1 MGIRNRRA
9 REKAHTHII
18 GFGIAGVAG
27 FLALAVVALA
37 YSLGH
42 VVDSWLQDLPDFQS
56 ADAYL
61 VSEPTQVFDSEGT
74 LMAEFY
80 TENRRAVDLSEISPY
95 VINGT
100 VDTEDIRF
108 YQHNGVDPQ
117 GILRAIVVQVMGGS
131 EGASTITQQLVR
143 NTVLSDEQFDLTL
156 RRKVREAYIAIEM
169 EKKYTKEQILNMY
182 LNTINYGHGA
192 YGIEAASITYFNK
205 SAKDLTLAEAALLVG
220 LPNSP
225 SYYDPFENPDAA
237 LHRRND
243 VVLQRMLDAG
253 DITQEEFDQAYNTP
267 LELNPGNSVME
278 ATGTYPYW
286 TNYIRDLLS
295 ADFSADTVMMGGLRV
310 YTTLDPTMQR
320 QAEAAVEAQLD
331 AIGDGELNAAMACVD
346 PSTGYLK
353 AMVGGRSFE
362 QNQFNCATQARR
374 QTGSSFKAFTLT
386 AAITD
391 GMNPDVYLNCDSP
404 LQISSAWKVQN
415 VDNEQ
420 YGTITLARATELS
433 SNTGYAQVADEIG
446 ADRIVDAAHKMG
458 ITVDLPNYPSI
469 TLGTVGVPPIQM
481 AGGYATLAS
490 GGVHHDVV
498 AITKIEDRNGNTVYE
513 HKDNPTQAVEPSVAA
528 AVTDVLEGV
537 VTRGT
542 ASYTTVGMGVNQPV
556 AGKTGTTEGAR
567 DLWFCGYT
575 PQISVAVWVGYP
587 AERTV
592 YVGYGEGHPYNT
604 ACPIFFRFVNM
615 ALAGEPRA
623 EFPTATQPTY
633 KPNSTWTFAKPYGTG
648 DASDTTKPK
657 DDTTTTP
664 SDPGAINP
672 SETPNGPETPGG
684 ETPGGETPGGTT
696 DPGGGGTTDPG
707 GGTTDPGGGGTTDP
721 GGGGTTD
728 PGGGGGEPTSDP
740 TGGGDGESAG

>member
-9 REKAHTHII
+9 RDKAKTHII

-27 FLALAVVALA
+27 FLVLAVVALA
-37 YSLGH
+37 YSLGA

-61 VSEPTQVFDSEGT
+61 VSEPTQVFSSDGT

-80 TENRRAVDLSEISPY
+80 TENRRAVDMSEISPY

-117 GILRAIVVQVMGGS
+117 GILRAVVVQVMGGS

-169 EKKYTKEQILNMY
+169 EKKYTKEQVLNMY

-237 LHRRND
+237 LHRRNS

-253 DITQEEFDQAYNTP
+253 DITQEEFDEAYNTP
-267 LELNPGNSVME
+267 LELNPGSSVME
-278 ATGTYPYW
+278 ATGAYPYW

-310 YTTLDPTMQR
+310 YTTLDPTLQG
-320 QAEAAVEAQLD
+320 QAEAAVQAQLD
-331 AIGDGELNAAMACVD
+331 AIGDGELNAAMAVVD

-353 AMVGGRSFE
+353 AMVGGRDFE
-362 QNQFNCATQARR
+362 SNQFNCATQARR
-374 QTGSSFKAFTLT
+374 QPGSSFKAFTLT
-386 AAITD
+386 AAVTD
-391 GMNPDVYLNCDSP
+391 GMNPDIYLDCNSP
-404 LQISSAWKVQN
+404 IQISSAWKVQN
-415 VDNEQ
+415 MGNAQ

-433 SNTGYAQVADEIG
+433 SNTGYAQVAEAIG
-446 ADRIVDAAHKMG
+446 ADRIVEAAHKMG
-458 ITVDLPNYPSI
+458 ISVDLPSYPSI

-481 AGGYATLAS
+481 AGAYATLAS
-490 GGVHHDVV
+490 GGVHRDVV

-513 HKDNPTQAVEPSVAA
+513 HTDNPTQAVEPSVAW
-528 AVTDVLEGV
+528 AVTQVLEGV
-537 VTRGT
+537 ITRGT
-542 ASYTTVGMGVNQPV
+542 AKDTTVGMSANQPV

-575 PQISVAVWVGYP
+575 PQYAAAVWVGYP
-587 AERTV
+587 AERTI
-592 YVGYGEGHPYNT
+592 YVGYDEGHPWNT
-604 ACPIFFRFVNM
+604 ACPIFFRFMNM
-615 ALAGEPRA
+615 ALEGTPRQ
-623 EFPTATQPTY
+623 EFPTAAAPDY
-633 KPNSTWTFAKPYGTG
+633 KPNSTWSFSKAHGSENPNSTAEGKPTN
-648 DASDTTKPK
+648 SE
-657 DDTTTTP
+657 TTTTP
-664 SDPGAINP
+664 STPGTITP
-672 SETPNGPETPGG
+672 SEEPTTPETPTNP
-684 ETPGGETPGGTT
+684 ETPTTPEEPNTPETPPTPEEPDT
-696 DPGGGGTTDPG
+696 PETPPTPEEPVTPDPSTA
-707 GGTTDPGGGGTTDP
+707 
-721 GGGGTTD
+721 
-728 PGGGGGEPTSDP
+728 PT
-740 TGGGDGESAG
+740 E